1 MKVQGSARY
10 YSNLL
15 QGAIAMFTLS
25 SLRSQ
30 VCDWLETIEVHDPK
44 LAHLF
49 CKLIPARCP
58 FERNIKLGHQVLHI
72 PPLCK
77 LNPFYEQI
85 VSLRFKCLCFL
96 ADECGE
102 DVTIYC

>member
-1 MKVQGSARY
+1 MLKL
-10 YSNLL
+10 N
-15 QGAIAMFTLS
+15 
-25 SLRSQ
+25 SLRSK
-30 VCDWLETIEVHDPK
+30 VCYWLETIEVHNPDF
-44 LAHLF
+44 AHLL

-58 FERNIKLGHQVLHI
+58 FERNFKFFGRTVLHI

-77 LNPFYEQI
+77 LNPFYEQV

-102 DVTIYC
+102 DITLYC